1 MDFSSQFEQIKDS
14 VVNVLVLDQNQQ
26 IVSSGTGVLV
36 GEGNKVVTCSH
47 CLLPNLK
54 NGVRFSGSNNFQLGN
69 IIFNDPVKD
78 IAILEFSQPLGKGV
92 VIRNSDNIKIGK
104 EAFVVGFPSKIMEIT
119 ALFAHVAGFSPT
131 NNGFDLIR
139 IDSSVNHGN
148 SGGPLFN
155 HEGELIGIVNAKHG
169 SLSAFLREV
178 QQAQATGAIFV
189 GSLDPV
195 KAIQELIKEMQQNL
209 NLGIGYA
216 IPINEVGKSYSPI
229 SELIQN

>member
-1 MDFSSQFEQIKDS
+1 MDFSSQFELVKDS
-14 VVNVLVLDQNQQ
+14 IVNVLVLDQNRQ
-26 IVSSGTGVLV
+26 IVSSGTGVLIEN
-36 GEGNKVVTCSH
+36 GKKVVTCSH
-47 CLLPNLK
+47 CIFPDLI
-54 NGVRFSGSNNFQLGN
+54 NGVRFSGSGNFQSGN
-69 IIFNDPVKD
+69 IIFNDPVLD
-78 IAILEFSQPLGKGV
+78 IAVLEFTMSLGKGV
-92 VIRNSDNIKIGK
+92 VIRNSDNIKIGN

-119 ALFAHVAGFSPT
+119 ALFAHIAGFSPT
-131 NNGFDLIR
+131 DKGYDLIR

-155 HEGELIGIVNAKHG
+155 KDGELIGIVNAKHG
-169 SLSAFLREV
+169 SLSAFLRSV

-216 IPINEVGKSYSPI
+216 IPINEVGKAYPPI
-229 SELIQN
+229 VALIQD